1 MNSRTTDAGVKV
13 WNAWNTVPT
22 VQSTNGNKFLFELV
36 RVALDNKAYYI
47 QTYDTPLGARWI
59 EALKDNLKQNR
70 ILEKNFCFLG
80 WAGSKRNL
88 DFLVDELNKNI
99 AQINSYKFDPLYKKI
114 NPFIRDDFQYS
125 SDLPIG
131 KWDNGDIS
139 KTLGKRLKHEA
150 CNLLHRYFEE
160 LQGTAWDISPYY
172 KQADYETKYAI
183 RQLNNICHEIEGW
196 CNADRKMSYEPEW
209 MRPSQITTFLNAPRM
224 DLHDEDFDLFKQNRY
239 DRELGGVYLH
249 WSQVGKTLYEVFR
262 DEHAPKMTDALC
274 SEINH
279 QKYYSGEFDVEWGQ
293 TITEEQHDFKKE
305 EMDEYRA
312 WLKENNYDWEDP
324 KLSLGYIKIG
334 QVDLQRTFGASATFK
349 EIYETMSTNLNITSI
364 KTMSN
369 RTIECEY
376 PYTLD
381 SDDWKQIQLEGLKKG
396 YESRSM
402 R

>member
-1 MNSRTTDAGVKV
+1 
-13 WNAWNTVPT
+13 VPT
-22 VQSTNGNKFLFELV
+22 VQSTNGNKFLSDQV
-36 RVALDNKAYYI
+36 RVGLNDRAYHI
-47 QTYDTPLGARWI
+47 QIYDTPLGKRWI
-59 EALKDNLKQNR
+59 EALKENLKQKR

-80 WAGSKRNL
+80 WADSKRDL
-88 DFLVDELNKNI
+88 AYLVKELNKSVE
-99 AQINSYKFDPLYKKI
+99 QINSFTFDPPYEQI
-114 NPFIRDDFQYS
+114 HPFVTDDFQYS
-125 SDLPIG
+125 SKLPIG
-131 KWDNGDIS
+131 RDDDGRHPGLK
-139 KTLGKRLKHEA
+139 LKHES
-150 CNLLHRYFEE
+150 CNQLHRYFEE
-160 LQGTAWDISPYY
+160 LQGTAWDMSKYY

-183 RQLNNICHEIEGW
+183 RQLNNLCHEIESW
-196 CNADRKMSYEPEW
+196 VNADRKKAIEPEW
-209 MRPSQITTFLNAPRM
+209 VRPSQITTFLNAPRHH
-224 DLHDEDFDLFKQNRY
+224 LHEEDFELFKQNRY

-279 QKYYSGEFDVEWGQ
+279 QKYYSGEFDIEWGA
-293 TITEEQHDFKKE
+293 TITEDQHDFKKE

-349 EIYETMSTNLNITSI
+349 EIYETMSNNLNITSI
-364 KTMSN
+364 KTISN
-369 RTIECEY
+369 RTIECAY

-381 SDDWKQIQLEGLKKG
+381 SDDWRQIQMEGLKKG

>member
-1 MNSRTTDAGVKV
+1 VRV
-13 WNAWNTVPT
+13 WNAWNTVPI

-36 RVALDNKAYYI
+36 RVGLNDRAYYI
-47 QTYDTPLGARWI
+47 QTYDTPLGKRWI
-59 EALKDNLKQNR
+59 EALKDNLKQKR

-80 WAGSKRNL
+80 WADSKRNITH
-88 DFLVDELNKNI
+88 LVKELNKSVE
-99 AQINSYKFDPLYKKI
+99 QINSFTFDPPYEKI
-114 NPFIRDDFQYS
+114 HPFVADDFQYS
-125 SDLPIG
+125 SSLPIG
-131 KWDNGDIS
+131 KAVNGDV
-139 KTLGKRLKHEA
+139 KVTPGKRLKHEA

-160 LQGTAWDISPYY
+160 LQGTAWDMSKYY

-183 RQLNNICHEIEGW
+183 RQLNNLCHEIESW
-196 CNADRKMSYEPEW
+196 VNSDRKKAIEPEW
-209 MRPSQITTFLNAPRM
+209 MRPSQITTFLNAPRY
-224 DLHDEDFDLFKQNRY
+224 DLHQEDFELFKQNRY
-239 DRELGGVYLH
+239 DRDLGGVYLH

-279 QKYYSGEFDVEWGQ
+279 QKYYSGEFDIEWGA
-293 TITEEQHDFKKE
+293 TITEDHHDFKKE

-312 WLKENNYDWEDP
+312 WLKDNNYDWEDP

-349 EIYETMSTNLNITSI
+349 EIYETMSNNLNITSI

-369 RTIECEY
+369 RTIECAY

-381 SDDWKQIQLEGLKKG
+381 SDDWRQIQMEGLKK
-396 YESRSM
+396 RL
-402 R
+402 